1 MAMGHSKWQ
10 ESGTGNA
17 PENRLS
23 PLALQE
29 LNSRLSYTG
38 HQLITR
44 ESDPAK
50 YARCIERWSMAAVK
64 PAGAVLIPES
74 IDAISIAVHYA
85 TQKSIDLA
93 VRGGGHSTAGSSSTD
108 GGLLIDLGS
117 STRFTQVKVDKTKD
131 HLIAGGGA
139 NWDHV
144 DEAGFA
150 AGLATVGGTVS
161 DTGIGGLT
169 LGGGYWW
176 LSGKLGLKI
185 DNLIA
190 VELVTADGKVLT
202 VSEEQNAQLF
212 WALRGAGHNF
222 GVAVSF
228 TYQGHAYGTGP
239 VSKRIAGAEGGQAY
253 AGTLVFPVSQLSQV
267 IAVLDRLFGVQ
278 GSLKGGTG
286 AGRFALARSPP
297 GGGPPDGYF
306 FLKPKSIDESGTV
319 RAYDACTVCFIDKE
333 VDVV

>member
-1 MAMGHSKWQ
+1 MAAKDK
-10 ESGTGNA
+10 
-17 PENRLS
+17 LS

-29 LNSRLSYTG
+29 LNSRLSSTG

-64 PAGAVLIPES
+64 PAGAVLISES

-139 NWDHV
+139 NWGHV
-144 DEAGFA
+144 DEAGFS

-169 LGGGYWW
+169 LGGGYRW
-176 LSGKLGLKI
+176 LSGKLGLTI

-190 VELVTADGKVLT
+190 LGLVTADGKLLT

-222 GVAVSF
+222 
-228 TYQGHAYGTGP
+228 GP

-253 AGTLVFPVSQLSQV
+253 AGTLVFPVSQLNQV
-267 IAVLDRLFGVQ
+267 IAVLNRLFGAQ
-278 GSLKGGTG
+278 GTLKGGAG
-286 AGRFALARSPP
+286 AGGFALARSPP
-297 GGGPPDGYF
+297 EGGPVLVIVPVVWLNDKKSGDIA
-306 FLKPKSIDESGTV
+306 LKELFDLCPIVEDMKMMDYPGINNI
-319 RAYDACTVCFIDKE
+319 F
-333 VDVV
+333 